1 MKVDLDGRR
10 SWCEIDLNQ
19 IKQNC
24 SIFCKYANTTDII
37 AVVKANAYGHGDI
50 EVAKALESIGIDY
63 FAVSNVEEAIRLRRG
78 NVKGEILILGYTPT
92 DSFEA
97 LHEYDL
103 TQTLISEKYA
113 EQLSHKTNGK
123 IKCQFAIDTG
133 MNRIGLNACDIDKTV
148 AIVEKYSKIFN
159 LNGIFTHLAVADSAS
174 DENLEF
180 TEKQIEIFGA
190 VASKLS
196 HLNLQYVHCLNS
208 AGGLSQIRL
217 PKSVH
222 NVVRLGISL
231 YGLKPSSDVS
241 LPKEIRPAL
250 EWKSVVTMVK
260 RVPADSTIGYGR
272 TFKAESE
279 MLVATVSTGY
289 ADGYSRALSN
299 KGYVLIKGRK
309 AGILGRICMDQMMI
323 DVSDIPDVK
332 LGDEVVLIGRS
343 GDQVITADD
352 IASSIDT
359 IGYEILCNIS
369 NRVSR
374 IYCR

>member
-133 MNRIGLNACDIDKTV
+133 MNRIGLN
-148 AIVEKYSKIFN
+148 
-159 LNGIFTHLAVADSAS
+159 
-174 DENLEF
+174 
-180 TEKQIEIFGA
+180 
-190 VASKLS
+190 
-196 HLNLQYVHCLNS
+196 
-208 AGGLSQIRL
+208 
-217 PKSVH
+217 
-222 NVVRLGISL
+222 
-231 YGLKPSSDVS
+231 
-241 LPKEIRPAL
+241 
-250 EWKSVVTMVK
+250 VT
-260 RVPADSTIGYGR
+260 
-272 TFKAESE
+272 
-279 MLVATVSTGY
+279 
-289 ADGYSRALSN
+289 
-299 KGYVLIKGRK
+299 LIK
-309 AGILGRICMDQMMI
+309 L
-323 DVSDIPDVK
+323 
-332 LGDEVVLIGRS
+332 
-343 GDQVITADD
+343 
-352 IASSIDT
+352 
-359 IGYEILCNIS
+359 
-369 NRVSR
+369 
-374 IYCR
+374 